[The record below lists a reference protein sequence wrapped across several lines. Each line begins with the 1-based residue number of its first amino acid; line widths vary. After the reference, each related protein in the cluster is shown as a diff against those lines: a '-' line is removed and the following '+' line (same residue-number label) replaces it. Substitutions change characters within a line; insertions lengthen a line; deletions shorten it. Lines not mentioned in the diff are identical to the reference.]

1 MIRTGKVI
9 QAEGNI
15 LEVCFSR
22 MEACESCGMC
32 GSGRDDSVV
41 KIKGTARCGDM
52 VDVEMPDA
60 KVLKASALTYLVP
73 LTGLILGIVLGTEI
87 FPAEEGKA
95 IMIGFAGLAT
105 GLVILK
111 LTDRKLGRSG
121 KWQPHIVAV
130 YPVDGSN
137 PKAIFEESE
146 DLK

>member
-9 QAEGNI
+9 QAEGNA

-22 MEACESCGMC
+22 METCEACGMC
-32 GSGRDDSVV
+32 GSGRADSVI
-41 KIKGTARCGDM
+41 KIKGTAHRGDM

-73 LTGLILGIVLGTEI
+73 LTGLILGLILGTEI
-87 FPAEEGKA
+87 FPAEEVKVL
-95 IMIGFAGLAT
+95 MMGFAGMAT

-111 LTDRKLGRSG
+111 LVDRKLGHSE

-130 YPVDGSN
+130 YPIDASN
-137 PKAIFEESE
+137 PKTIP
-146 DLK
+146 KNQKT